1 MSYEI
6 IYDKQFI
13 KVKDKF
19 LPFVLAGSNNCYEN
33 RGGTRDRRVRSW
45 WCWSP
50 DYSNGQMKP
59 MTKTEMVNCCRRNLL
74 NKIDDVGTWEDR
86 ENDYKDDVK
95 KRYGY
100 YTSLAINGSTRK
112 TSYKSYEN
120 IYAIGCDNA
129 ITIEE
134 LHSNY
139 GTLTIETGYYSK
151 EELTKKGLEPLYIGI
166 KNEDEFYKVYNKY
179 SPIYGDLLRFTLYLG
194 EHVPKRIRR
203 EKKLVKPSVIEET
216 VLVRLDGCYTVLAP
230 NGGYFQKNTKYGY
243 RYSFNSPKKFATE
256 QEVKKFCYGKDN
268 CEISTLD
275 GEHLLR
281 VKKKIVEKLK
291 NVLVVID

>member
-19 LPFVLAGSNNCYEN
+19 LPFVLAGSNNCFDVNHNGRE
-33 RGGTRDRRVRSW
+33 RRSRSW
-45 WCWSP
+45 WCWTP
-50 DYSNGQMKP
+50 DYSTGMKP
-59 MTKTEMVNCCRRNLL
+59 MSKTEMVNACRRNLL
-74 NKIDDVGTWEDR
+74 NTIETWEDR
-86 ENDYKDDVK
+86 DKEYNKEDIK

-100 YTSLAINGSTRK
+100 YTSLAINGSTHK

-120 IYAIGCDNA
+120 IYAIGCDKA

-134 LHSNY
+134 LHNFH
-139 GTLTIETGYYSK
+139 GTLVIETSYYSK
-151 EELTKKGLEPLYIGI
+151 EALEKKGLESLYVGI
-166 KNEDEFYKVYNKY
+166 RDEEHFYEVYNKY
-179 SPIYGDLLRFTLYLG
+179 SPIYGDLLRFTLSIG

-203 EKKLVKPSVIEET
+203 EKKLIKPTINEET

-230 NGGYFQKNTKYGY
+230 NGGYFHKNTKYGY
-243 RYSFNSPKKFATE
+243 RYSFSTPKKFATE
-256 QEVKKFCYGKDN
+256 QDAKKFCYGKVN
-268 CEISTLD
+268 CEISKLD
-275 GEHLLR
+275 GEHVLR

-291 NVLVVID
+291 NVLVVTI